1 MPVSSQEDHGVRTCP
16 VCGMYVLEHFEVWDN
31 WDWQHDLY
39 QLKHPNRGA
48 VPTICP

>member
-1 MPVSSQEDHGVRTCP
+1 MPVASQEDHGVRTCP
-16 VCGMYVLEHFEVWDN
+16 VCGMYALERFEICDSCN
-31 WDWQHDLY
+31 GQNDLY